1 MAQID
6 DQIKQAVAAGY
17 SPDEV
22 KAALLQAGAKP
33 EWAEKTVAPHRPV
46 QPKDPNDNF
55 MNNSGL
61 SGILGALGGAGQGI
75 AQAGRN
81 AYQRLSTGELPP
93 APKSPE
99 TPLGSAPGE
108 DLFKGIIGGIQGEAS
123 QASQAFQAMLDH
135 GVSGEQASNFLRHT
149 IGMTPGVGPNLANL
163 LRPTNQQNVG
173 GAAGDL
179 LSAFGPQALE
189 ASGLGPAFGGA
200 LRKVGRESYRS
211 LLPLPSGTPKFQT
224 NAVLDTAMKEKLP
237 IGGASSEA
245 SAAKLG
251 DIKPGGGYTAGSYLD
266 RIEKQ
271 ITPYVTG
278 SNGAIDISA
287 KTVMGPFMK
296 SLEQVMGAAGLST
309 SAGEKADTMLKE
321 IAPMIKKNNPL
332 IHDAMFLP
340 DKNGNFM
347 PPQTKAK
354 MLQLWID
361 SDPDV
366 GTVADAH
373 GNKKLLYS
381 QIDPKTYK
389 NNPSA
394 APAPGVA
401 EAKEQLAR
409 GYKQGVNEIHPD
421 VGALTAKQSAGIAL
435 RNALELEY
443 EKNPTRF
450 LNTVAGMGAGAAGAG
465 IAGAA
470 ASYGHPMAGGI
481 GLAGILATDA
491 ITDPRIAS
499 RLALVFGKS
508 SPELGM
514 ALNKV
519 AKAGQGIS
527 LGLGLPH
534 QSGKQ
539 PPQ

>member
-17 SPDEV
+17 SADEV

-33 EWAEKTVAPHRPV
+33 EWAEKTIAPHRISKPP
-46 QPKDPNDNF
+46 QGESRDTF

-61 SGILGALGGAGQGI
+61 SGLFGALGSAGSGVVQGAS
-75 AQAGRN
+75 N
-81 AYQRLSTGELPP
+81 AYQRLTQGSMQGPTGP
-93 APKSPE
+93 APTQPVQ
-99 TPLGSAPGE
+99 LGAPGE
-108 DLFKGIIGGIQGEAS
+108 DLFKGIVGGMQSESAK
-123 QASQAFQAMLDH
+123 ASQAFQAMLDK
-135 GVSGEQASNFLRHT
+135 GFSGEEASNFVRHT
-149 IGMTPGVGPNLANL
+149 IGMAPGVGPSIAHL
-163 LRPTNQQNVG
+163 LRPLNQQNVG

-179 LSAFGPQALE
+179 VSAFGPQALE
-189 ASGLGPAFGGA
+189 ASGIGPALGGA
-200 LRKVGRESYRS
+200 LQKVGRESYRS

-224 NAVLDTAMKEKLP
+224 NAVLDTAMQQKLP
-237 IGGASSEA
+237 IGGASSES

-251 DIKPGGGYTAGSYLD
+251 DIKPGGGYTPGSYLD
-266 RIEKQ
+266 KLEQQ
-271 ITPYVTG
+271 IKPYVTG
-278 SNGAIDISA
+278 SNGALDVNA

-296 SLEQVMGAAGLST
+296 SLDQVLGAAGLSAS
-309 SAGEKADTMLKE
+309 SAEKADTMLRE
-321 IAPMIKKNNPL
+321 IAPMIKKNNRAV
-332 IHDAMFLP
+332 HDAMFEP
-340 DKNGNFM
+340 NAQGQFM
-347 PPQTKAK
+347 SPQTKAQ
-354 MLQLWID
+354 MLKLWVD

-366 GTVADAH
+366 GTVGAAH
-373 GNKKLLYS
+373 GDKKLLYS
-381 QIDPKTYK
+381 QIDPKIYK

-409 GYKQGVNEIHPD
+409 GYKQGVTEIHPD
-421 VGALTAKQSAGIAL
+421 VGTLTAQQSAGITL

-443 EKNPTRF
+443 ERNPTRF

-491 ITDPRIAS
+491 VTDPRIAS
-499 RLALVFGKS
+499 RLALAFGQS

-519 AKAGQGIS
+519 SKIGQGIS
-527 LGLGLPH
+527 LGLGFPN
-534 QSGKQ
+534 QSGK
-539 PPQ
+539 